1 MQSKRKII
9 IFSILAFVLL
19 LGSYSS
25 GKQAG
30 YSSGY
35 DLSIKSDTTRELP
48 TAQPLVMRA
57 DTTRA
62 ALPPTTPVIR
72 MEFSSATMSATWTVK
87 RRAAPRATNPVT
99 TKASMLGSPLAM
111 QTAIPRA
118 TPPGSLLPAPKRKP
132 PPPFPASP
140 AVHSPPAPLSKQPS
154 TSPRLAASTTRADA
168 RISRAKYPFPFP
180 QPRHKDIV
188 LVPAATHRNNVA
200 KETRTMPFNTE
211 ITVGLIALIGA
222 ALSAWAAY
230 RGSKAAAESASAAQL
245 KATAQTAF
253 ISARLNAALEYEAA
267 FERWCI
273 GKDRDSAAAL
283 YRAENVLRLVAS
295 EDAIFCVSKLTAYV
309 RQFECHEIASVPI
322 DDIQSAHA
330 TAITALRKDIHSYPI
345 PVPELGN

>member
-1 MQSKRKII
+1 
-9 IFSILAFVLL
+9 
-19 LGSYSS
+19 
-25 GKQAG
+25 
-30 YSSGY
+30 
-35 DLSIKSDTTRELP
+35 
-48 TAQPLVMRA
+48 
-57 DTTRA
+57 
-62 ALPPTTPVIR
+62 
-72 MEFSSATMSATWTVK
+72 
-87 RRAAPRATNPVT
+87 
-99 TKASMLGSPLAM
+99 
-111 QTAIPRA
+111 
-118 TPPGSLLPAPKRKP
+118 
-132 PPPFPASP
+132 
-140 AVHSPPAPLSKQPS
+140 
-154 TSPRLAASTTRADA
+154 
-168 RISRAKYPFPFP
+168 
-180 QPRHKDIV
+180 
-188 LVPAATHRNNVA
+188 
-200 KETRTMPFNTE
+200 MPFNTE

-345 PVPELGN
+345 PVPELGNQKSQGGASL